1 MFDLIDE
8 DLFTDT
14 VSELFGVLDEH
25 YVADICKELLP
36 QIRATF
42 DGAYETK
49 FVIVEQTTGK
59 LLNANAV
66 LDTRE
71 AAEMFLQ
78 IVGPEKYD
86 VGILLLDR

>member
-1 MFDLIDE
+1 M
-8 DLFTDT
+8 
-14 VSELFGVLDEH
+14 
-25 YVADICKELLP
+25 
-36 QIRATF
+36 
-42 DGAYETK
+42 
-49 FVIVEQTTGK
+49 IVEQTTGK

-78 IVGPEKYD
+78 ILGPEKYD